1 MPSIAV
7 VIPVASDHHRLPGL
21 LKSLQAQDRLP
32 DEVIIVS
39 AHALPDVAAEFSL
52 PISALKNPSGAIP
65 AALNIGIG
73 AANSEIILRM
83 DVHARPFPDYTRL
96 CLDALEGS
104 GADVVGGHLKI
115 EPGGAGDV
123 AAAIALAVGHPLGAG
138 DARYRLQSPHH
149 AGDVDTVP
157 YGCYRKT
164 LWERLGG
171 YDESLLAN
179 EDYEFHWRVRA
190 AGGRVYFDPAIRV
203 AYYARATL
211 GELARQYFRYGWWK
225 AQMLR
230 RHPRSL
236 RWRQALPV
244 IALAV
249 LVSSILIAFF
259 SGAGRLFLLSAFIL
273 YFLSLGLAGVPTAV
287 QRRSF
292 VLLLALPLAFA
303 TVHFAWSA
311 GAWANWL
318 TGGRWPFFTTETQRA
333 QSQ

>member
-1 MPSIAV
+1 MPAV
-7 VIPVASDHHRLPGL
+7 AIVIPVLSDQRRLPGL
-21 LKSLQAQDRLP
+21 LESLQAQERLP

-39 AHALPDVAAEFSL
+39 ARALPEYAAEFSL
-52 PISALKNPSGAIP
+52 PIFAIKNPSGAIP

-73 AANSEIILRM
+73 AAHSEIILRM

-104 GADVVGGHLKI
+104 GADVVGGHLEI
-115 EPGGAGDV
+115 VPGGEGPV
-123 AAAIALAVGHPLGAG
+123 AAAIAVAVGHPFGAG
-138 DARYRLQSPHH
+138 DARYRLQSPQR
-149 AGDVDTVP
+149 AGDVDTIP
-157 YGCYRKT
+157 FGCYRKT
-164 LWERLGG
+164 VWERLGG

-244 IALAV
+244 IALAAV
-249 LVSSILIAFF
+249 VFLILIAFF
-259 SGAGRLFLLSAFIL
+259 SEAGRIFLFLFFFFYLF
-273 YFLSLGLAGVPTAV
+273 SLALAAVPTAI

-318 TGGRWPFFTTETQRA
+318 TGGHSSRRI
-333 QSQ
+333 

>member
-1 MPSIAV
+1 MPTVAV

-21 LKSLQAQDRLP
+21 LESLQAQDRLP
-32 DEVIIVS
+32 DEIIIVS
-39 AHALPDVAAEFSL
+39 AHALPDVAAAFSL
-52 PISALKNPSGAIP
+52 LIFAIRNPSGVIP

-73 AANSEIILRM
+73 AAKSEIILRM
-83 DVHARPFPDYTRL
+83 DIHARPFPDYTRL
-96 CLDALEGS
+96 CLDTLEGS
-104 GADVVGGHLKI
+104 GADVVGGHLEI
-115 EPGGAGDV
+115 SAGGEGEV

-157 YGCYRKT
+157 FGCYRKA

-179 EDYEFHWRVRA
+179 EDYEFHWCVRA

-203 AYYARATL
+203 GYFARATL

-236 RWRQALPV
+236 RWRQALP
-244 IALAV
+244 ILALAA

-259 SGAGRLFLLSAFIL
+259 SGASRPFLFSVFLF
-273 YFLSLGLAGVPTAV
+273 YFLSLSFAAVPTAI

-292 VLLLALPLAFA
+292 VSLLAVPLAFA

-311 GAWANWL
+311 GAWASWWVGEK
-318 TGGRWPFFTTETQRA
+318 TAKARSTQRK
-333 QSQ
+333 